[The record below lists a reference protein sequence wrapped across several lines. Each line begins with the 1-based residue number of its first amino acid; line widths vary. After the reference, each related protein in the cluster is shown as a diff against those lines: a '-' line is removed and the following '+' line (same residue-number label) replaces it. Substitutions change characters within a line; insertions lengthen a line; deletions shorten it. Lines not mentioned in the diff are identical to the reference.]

1 MTEAQVTRG
10 AFIRLM
16 GAASTTL
23 VGLSIAASPR
33 HALALVSGAS
43 ILRKVTTLKKLK
55 VGVNGP
61 FTFNVTTSDPLNTNQ
76 IFLVRSAKGTVTA
89 LEATCRH
96 MGCAVNWVAA
106 DKLFECPCHGSEY
119 ASSGKVVQGPATQ
132 NLFVHKVVI
141 KAGQVWVM
149 TGRAT
154 K

>member
-1 MTEAQVTRG
+1 LVS
-10 AFIRLM
+10 
-16 GAASTTL
+16 STGSAL
-23 VGLSIAASPR
+23 VGISIAANPR
-33 HALALVSGAS
+33 FALALVSGTS
-43 ILRKVTTLKKLK
+43 ILKKVTTLKKLK

-61 FTFNVTTSDPLNTNQ
+61 FPFPVATASSMNTNQ

-96 MGCAVNWVAA
+96 EGCAVFWS
-106 DKLFECPCHGSEY
+106 DIFTEFDCPCHGSAY
-119 ASSGKVVQGPATQ
+119 AINGKVVQGPAVQ
-132 NLFVHKVVI
+132 NLYAHKVVV

>member
-1 MTEAQVTRG
+1 M
-10 AFIRLM
+10 RLL
-16 GAASTTL
+16 GTAGTAL
-23 VGLSIAASPR
+23 VGFSIAANPQ
-33 HALALVSGAS
+33 HALALMGGVST
-43 ILRKVTTLKKLK
+43 LQKVTTLKKLK

-61 FTFNVTTSDPLNTNQ
+61 FNLNVATSDPLNTNQ
-76 IFLVRSAKGTVTA
+76 IFLVRSAKGGVTA

-96 MGCAVNWVAA
+96 QGCAINWVAA

-132 NLFVHKVVI
+132 NLYVHKVVI